1 MTIPATCENWRAH
14 MAAGT
19 HGEAAILDNLLADM
33 CLPAD
38 VEDAFF
44 AQLSTAGTP
53 AGCCEA
59 RIFSKKVVIDSPH
72 FFLCRGPVIPAAT
85 FQTVVRLRKAKDFY
99 YCLPETRRIAFAAFL
114 GIPESDLRDGDQ
126 DDLEIWLAAYAHEL
140 ATGGFP
146 PVAFVTDDS
155 TFPTA
160 AALAGLV
167 DRLGLPN
174 WTGETLGL
182 LFRYPRA
189 HIPGE
194 LHIPR
199 SLDGIDFAEFSLVA
213 DCASPHGITR
223 PHTAAIAGLPE
234 AVHPGCEIPHGL
246 YSFNILI

>member
-1 MTIPATCENWRAH
+1 MTIPATCENWRVL

-19 HGEAAILDNLLADM
+19 HGEAAILQNLLAET
-33 CLPAD
+33 CLPPA

-44 AQLSTAGTP
+44 NQLSAAGLP
-53 AGCCEA
+53 ADCCKA
-59 RIFSKKVVIDSPH
+59 RDFSKKVVIDSPH
-72 FFLCRGPVIPAAT
+72 LFLCRGPVIPAAT

-99 YCLPETRRIAFAAFL
+99 YCLPDARRVAFAAFL
-114 GIPESDLRDGDQ
+114 GVTEDDFSKGDQ
-126 DDLEIWLAAYAHEL
+126 DDLEIWLAAYTHEL
-140 ATGGFP
+140 ATRGSQP
-146 PVAFVTDDS
+146 IAFVTDDS
-155 TFPTA
+155 TFPA
-160 AALAGLV
+160 AAGLVGLV
-167 DRLGLPN
+167 DRLGLPD

-213 DCASPHGITR
+213 DCAAPHGLTR
-223 PHTAAIAGLPE
+223 PYTAALAGLSE

-246 YSFNILI
+246 YSFDVLI